1 MPWRKTSDISVRPR
15 IVELFSKTGEIQF
28 STVNPNRLPPY
39 SGRAPFDQLLVLD
52 GLEGERKLE
61 IPSETVRALHSKVH
75 PGGAKRPAQDYF
87 IFRLQGPS
95 RPGGFFVWTSDI
107 RYLVLPRYVLAV
119 LSLNLLV
126 PTSTEA
132 LVALSPSECPY
143 FDNQDQ
149 PFERFPLFSLEFTGD
164 LDPVAAEQLKLKYNT
179 APANGSVGRRSDDVG
194 QGEGKEAGGKE
205 AGGRRQSLHVTVG
218 NSEYVKRVFSQLYKT
233 IEGNVM
239 PTTSFLAY
247 KPSDSE
253 PFVLFKMDSKTDGLS
268 LSPATLSSNPKI
280 FSIFIL
286 ALLLPS
292 LLAACLVFKCVVWF
306 RLATETHRKD
316 LLVAENLR
324 IQLLTASDLALANL
338 YRGDKD
344 GRNAEEEEQLTR
356 NSILELATDTQI
368 DAIIRE
374 TTFFYFIEC
383 LLADPKAAK
392 SLYFELYLTVMQSIA
407 VLAPIGTPFTCF
419 TSCFTSAKVRILT
432 QTQQHL

>member
-39 SGRAPFDQLLVLD
+39 SGRAPLDQLLVLD

-61 IPSETVRALHSKVH
+61 IPSQTARALHSKVH

-95 RPGGFFVWTSDI
+95 RPAGFFVWTSDI

-132 LVALSPSECPY
+132 LVVLSPSECPY

-149 PFERFPLFSLEFTGD
+149 PFERFPLFALEFKGD

-194 QGEGKEAGGKE
+194 QGEGKEAGG
-205 AGGRRQSLHVTVG
+205 RRQSLHGTVG
-218 NSEYVKRVFSQLYKT
+218 NSEYVKRVFSELYKT

-239 PTTSFLAY
+239 PTTSYLAY

-253 PFVLFKMDSKTDGLS
+253 PFVLFKMDSKTDRLS

-338 YRGDKD
+338 QRKKNGW
-344 GRNAEEEEQLTR
+344 NAEEEEQLTR
-356 NSILELATDTQI
+356 DSILELATDTQK
-368 DAIIRE
+368 DAIRRE

-383 LLADPKAAK
+383 LLADPKATK
-392 SLYFELYLTVMQSIA
+392 TLYFELYLTVMQSLA
-407 VLAPIGTPFTCF
+407 VLAPIGTHFTCF
-419 TSCFTSAKVRILT
+419 TSCFTSAKVQILT